1 MRGLAALLLQL
12 LPPRPAL
19 PEFLAAQHGNP
30 RPQHGFSWA
39 ALPLWRQQA
48 AAAALRLLF
57 LHLLAAR
64 AAGVDETHPASLGI
78 CSPCPAQAAAPW
90 WMAQLTPLGGAL
102 RERLLALVAAPA
114 PQAEGAVE
122 GAVGGAVEGAVT
134 LGEGLRAEAAAALLA
149 GARLFWPSGVERS
162 QLGLALSRAAKEGHP
177 TPALAAW
184 HGALFR
190 LFASAPLASN
200 LVLQPELDA
209 SPPASSMGQL
219 AFLEVA
225 AACGEMPEVV
235 ELRGAP
241 TSALLAAIPPDSPLS
256 AAAAKAASAPHPA
269 LLGALL
275 SATLAHTTA
284 VCRGAPPPPGGEGA
298 VHLLSSVCAE
308 LLVRASFEGP
318 PPLQGGHAGASL
330 LEAINVLLPAATTVL
345 EAGQQPGSPPLA
357 EALGRT
363 YVLRLLP
370 YLLEAL
376 YQLSPHPRRW
386 AHLLL
391 SQLQPLAA
399 SLGRLSL
406 GGGPARLASSL
417 ASSTS
422 GEASEADCG
431 PRSEELLESSHPLAT
446 DPPSL
451 RRTVHL
457 PGASHLSLIFD
468 GRCASHASDVLT
480 VTLPAPPLASGWN
493 LEAEVT
499 SFQGP
504 PATPQLERQARRA
517 EFEGHSSQAHGLVMN
532 LYA

>member
-1 MRGLAALLLQL
+1 MEAGALRGLAALLLQL

-19 PEFLAAQHGNP
+19 PEFLAAQHGYP
-30 RPQHGFSWA
+30 LPQHGFSWA

-78 CSPCPAQAAAPW
+78 CSPCPAKAAAPW
-90 WMAQLTPLGGAL
+90 WVAELTTLGGAL

-114 PQAEGAVE
+114 LQAEGAVE
-122 GAVGGAVEGAVT
+122 GAVGGAIS

-149 GARLFWPSGVERS
+149 GARLFWPSCVERS

-190 LFASAPLASN
+190 LLASAPLASN
-200 LVLQPELDA
+200 LVLRPEPGA
-209 SPPASSMGQL
+209 SGGAAI

-225 AACGEMPEVV
+225 AACGEMTELT
-235 ELRGAP
+235 ELRGAS

-256 AAAAKAASAPHPA
+256 AAAATAASAPHPA
-269 LLGALL
+269 LLSALL
-275 SATLAHTTA
+275 AATFAHATA

-308 LLVRASFEGP
+308 LLVRASLEGP

-330 LEAINVLLPAATTVL
+330 LKAISVLLPAATVML

-406 GGGPARLASSL
+406 GGGGARRASSL
-417 ASSTS
+417 ASSAL
-422 GEASEADCG
+422 GDANAADCG
-431 PRSEELLESSHPLAT
+431 PRSEELLESSHPLAA
-446 DPPSL
+446 DPPPL

-457 PGASHLSLIFD
+457 PGASHLSLSFD

-480 VTLPAPPLASGWN
+480 VTLPAPPLASGWD

-517 EFEGHSSQAHGLVMN
+517 EYEGHSSQAHGLFIN